1 MHGEYRVDDKLT
13 VDYVVG
19 EDQKRQKLGGQASYQ
34 FDQAMVFGQVLY
46 QTEYTDKKPSDN
58 LWDILLGYD
67 QQVTGK
73 YHLRFEGGYQKKDTF
88 ASLTSFNN
96 RFLPSEYFAAISN
109 IYEIHPL
116 VKLSG
121 TFINDV
127 KTGFTYFIG
136 KSTFS
141 LSNNIESEIFLYSP
155 VGKGSQTDILA
166 QKLITTDVGVALRAF
181 F

>member
-1 MHGEYRVDDKLT
+1 
-13 VDYVVG
+13 
-19 EDQKRQKLGGQASYQ
+19 
-34 FDQAMVFGQVLY
+34 
-46 QTEYTDKKPSDN
+46 
-58 LWDILLGYD
+58 
-67 QQVTGK
+67 
-73 YHLRFEGGYQKKDTF
+73 
-88 ASLTSFNN
+88 
-96 RFLPSEYFAAISN
+96 
-109 IYEIHPL
+109 

-121 TFINDV
+121 TFINDI

-155 VGKGSQTDILA
+155 LGKGSSTDILA